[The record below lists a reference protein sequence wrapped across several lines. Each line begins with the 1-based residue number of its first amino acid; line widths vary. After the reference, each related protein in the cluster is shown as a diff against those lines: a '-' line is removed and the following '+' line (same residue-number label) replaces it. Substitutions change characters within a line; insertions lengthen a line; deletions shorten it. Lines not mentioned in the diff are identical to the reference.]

1 MKKVLNIVN
10 GERVIKAMKQANIS
24 GSFLPWQDFLHE
36 GPVPETLSLE
46 ALSKI
51 RAEFIIKK
59 GLEGFQEVYESFRDR
74 NSTLKS
80 FKKYNTILLW
90 FEHDLYDQ
98 LQLIQLLDWFAKYS
112 STDTQIF
119 IIYPENYLGKSTP
132 RELTNFM
139 LYNRELVTH
148 SHFITA
154 RKAWSAFTSKTPQ
167 AIYRLLR
174 DDTETLPSLKDAIK
188 RLLEEYPNTT
198 NGLSRTE
205 HQALLIISNGKNR
218 PQNIFEEYQKSEQR
232 IFMGDILF
240 WDILKK
246 LVELN
251 LINSMQNGQDLKLS
265 PLGVEVL
272 RGKKNLLEFH
282 KIDKWIG
289 GVHLTHDTLW
299 CWDIKAE
306 QILKV

>member
-1 MKKVLNIVN
+1 MKKILNIIN
-10 GERVIKAMKQANIS
+10 GDIVKNTLKQANIS
-24 GSFLPWQDFLHE
+24 GFFLPWQDFLHE
-36 GPVPETLSLE
+36 GPVPESLSLE

-51 RAEFIIKK
+51 RAEFISKK
-59 GLEGFQEVYESFRDR
+59 GLGEFHEIYQNFRDR
-74 NSTLKS
+74 DSTLKS
-80 FKKYNTILLW
+80 FRKYNSILLW

-112 STDTQIF
+112 STATQIF
-119 IIYPENYLGKSTP
+119 IICPENYLGKSTP

-139 LYNRELVTH
+139 LYNREIVTH

-167 AIYRLLR
+167 AIYRLLS
-174 DDTETLPSLKDAIK
+174 DDTETLPFLKDAIK

-218 PQNIFEEYQKSEQR
+218 PQEIFEEYQKSEQR
-232 IFMGDILF
+232 VFMGDILF

-251 LINSMQNGQDLKLS
+251 LINSMQDGQDLRLS

-272 RGKKNLLEFH
+272 RGKKKLFDFH
-282 KIDKWIG
+282 NIDKWIG
-289 GVHLTHDTLW
+289 GVHLTHDNLW
-299 CWDIKAE
+299 CWDIEAE
-306 QILKV
+306 QILKI